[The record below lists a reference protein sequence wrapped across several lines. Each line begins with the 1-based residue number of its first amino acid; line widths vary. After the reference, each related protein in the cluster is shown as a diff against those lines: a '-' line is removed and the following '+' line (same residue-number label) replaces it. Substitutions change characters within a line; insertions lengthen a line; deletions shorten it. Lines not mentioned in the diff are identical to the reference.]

1 MTNHVR
7 AVAAGLDLGK
17 PLSKLRAF
25 GTAGLTLVEKNPGS
39 YAFLALVDPARR
51 AGVVGGWLTHDR
63 ASGVVF
69 SPVEDG
75 EVRMDAQL
83 DHGRLRIKPGQSM
96 PTETFALGWFEDAR
110 LGLEAYADAISKVYS
125 IKLPRQPAGYC
136 TWYAEKYGGACDQE
150 HLAELATFASKRLKP
165 FGFDFVQINDSW
177 QAGVSKN
184 GPNRNFTMH
193 RRDGPYSGG
202 MKATAEGVKRLGL
215 KPGIWFMPF
224 AGTYYDPFFRDHQE
238 WFAQTA
244 DGKPFETEWGGT
256 CMDMTQPGAR
266 EHLRELV
273 QRLAHEWGYQLF
285 KMDGLWTGTATR
297 LMYVNDGYK
306 DDQIG
311 EARLHDP
318 DKTQIEAFRDGLKL
332 VREAAGPN
340 VFLLGC
346 CVAQNMRS
354 LGGSFGLLDAMRI
367 GPDTGAGHIGALHGS
382 RTYFLHGRVW
392 QNDPDCVS
400 VRAAT
405 PLGQA
410 RMNASWTAIS
420 GQLFYNSDWLPDLP
434 AERLEILQRSMPAH
448 GLFARPVDLFENE
461 PARIW
466 LLSDARRT
474 PRRDV
479 IALYNWDESRAATI
493 SCPTEWLGLAP
504 AAEYVAFDFW
514 ANRFVPPF
522 QKQLV
527 AELPAASCLVLAVRP
542 ATDHPQVLSTSRHVT
557 QGIVDVL
564 EERWDATSQELA
576 GTGCVVANDP
586 YELRILA
593 PTGKSSWRA
602 RQAAVAHGDVA
613 AGVKIEFRQDGPQ
626 LRVLIRSSASRA
638 VRWRVEFQ
646 RASVEP
652 PSRQG

>member
-1 MTNHVR
+1 
-7 AVAAGLDLGK
+7 
-17 PLSKLRAF
+17 
-25 GTAGLTLVEKNPGS
+25 
-39 YAFLALVDPARR
+39 
-51 AGVVGGWLTHDR
+51 
-63 ASGVVF
+63 
-69 SPVEDG
+69 
-75 EVRMDAQL
+75 MDAQL

-193 RRDGPYSGG
+193 RRNGPYSGG

-318 DKTQIEAFRDGLKL
+318 DKTQIEAFRNGLKL

-382 RTYFLHGRVW
+382 RHLFPPWPRLAERSRLRLSPRRHALGASADERLL
-392 QNDPDCVS
+392 DGDL
-400 VRAAT
+400 RAAF
-405 PLGQA
+405 L
-410 RMNASWTAIS
+410 
-420 GQLFYNSDWLPDLP
+420 
-434 AERLEILQRSMPAH
+434 
-448 GLFARPVDLFENE
+448 
-461 PARIW
+461 
-466 LLSDARRT
+466 
-474 PRRDV
+474 
-479 IALYNWDESRAATI
+479 
-493 SCPTEWLGLAP
+493 
-504 AAEYVAFDFW
+504 
-514 ANRFVPPF
+514 
-522 QKQLV
+522 
-527 AELPAASCLVLAVRP
+527 
-542 ATDHPQVLSTSRHVT
+542 
-557 QGIVDVL
+557 
-564 EERWDATSQELA
+564 
-576 GTGCVVANDP
+576 
-586 YELRILA
+586 
-593 PTGKSSWRA
+593 
-602 RQAAVAHGDVA
+602 
-613 AGVKIEFRQDGPQ
+613 
-626 LRVLIRSSASRA
+626 
-638 VRWRVEFQ
+638 
-646 RASVEP
+646 
-652 PSRQG
+652 